1 MRTLNPKRII
11 TGILLAICIG
21 LGITAAGVSARKAYA
36 AEGSSL
42 TVTSEQFKV
51 KGASVRYVDEEYG
64 AGVKF
69 HILLDKTIFDGLNKD
84 TAETGVR
91 ILPTALLGETA
102 LKDYTGADVIT
113 KRATTLDGWFDS
125 ETDAGMKELIVFVY
139 DIPADNYGTDLA
151 VIGYVTDG
159 NTVYTEQ
166 ASFSLAYVAKAAAAA
181 DETKKEQLESYYKFD
196 CVLYNADGTKKSA
209 AKVEYEEKLTAPTDD
224 VCGWYNKA
232 GTKKWDFDNGKVTGK
247 VSLYA
252 KAHDYSVQAHDADYH
267 WNTCK
272 TCGKADED
280 SKTEHSATVWQT
292 VENGRIGKC
301 ECGETV
307 ITAVENVK
315 TDDVTLKAVAG
326 LNGKNYDTETE
337 YAPVVTVN
345 DKTVT
350 VDVTVDGDA
359 VEYKDGK
366 LTAKKVGTA
375 TVKVSYTVTEGVTE
389 NKSFTVTV
397 EKVVETIDTAV
408 AYFSALDGKDKTL
421 DNPVNMFALFDGV
434 TFTAKQTY
442 NGTDY
447 DLTVDGVNK
456 KLTGA
461 HDESKTPAKSVFT
474 LSADAYDVVYNNV
487 TVYTKVISDYTDF
500 EDMRLTADRK
510 TVTGYF
516 IMNADVDF
524 TNKKLYN
531 DSVYATAGYNTYYPY
546 TSYPS
551 GDTDPKTYLTEVKAV
566 RNDQGQYVADQVAG
580 FVGTFDGNGHNI
592 NAFRAGNSY
601 GLFGTICGRS
611 LSDMTVIKNVA
622 LTNIVTVWESWTKTR
637 ILAEYATLTSIE
649 NVYMSY
655 AATANYTANFSIF
668 GCAETVYFRFNR
680 VILELGKTFDS
691 AATGAEGASVG
702 IFASAGTTRYYGDLA
717 TEDQWHGQMKTV
729 YQNLYLIAPVNA
741 NGRIMPLHQTK
752 PYTTSGATG
761 TAIYASNDTFEGL
774 KDGALISL
782 NATTFNPE
790 ADASGTMKIYYW
802 KNAYRYDTYEDMKT
816 AGTTKVGNWD
826 ISSGKPVWAA

>member
-84 TAETGVR
+84 TAETGVK

-113 KRATTLDGWFDS
+113 KKATTLDGWFDS

-196 CVLYNADGTKKSA
+196 CVLYNADGTQKSA

-307 ITAVENVK
+307 ITAVENVT

-345 DKTVT
+345 GKTVT

-366 LTAKKVGTA
+366 LTAKQVGTA

-461 HDESKTPAKSVFT
+461 HDESKTAAKSVFT

-500 EDMRLTADRK
+500 EDMVLTADRK
-510 TVTGYF
+510 TVVGYF
-516 IMNADVDF
+516 IMNADIDF
-524 TNKKLYN
+524 AK
-531 DSVYATAGYNTYYPY
+531 SVIADRDGATAGETGWSAMYNTYYPY
-546 TSYPS
+546 FKKGATKAETYDDVFTRVSETVS
-551 GDTDPKTYLTEVKAV
+551 G
-566 RNDQGQYVADQVAG
+566 G
-580 FVGTFDGNGHNI
+580 FMGTFDGNGHKI
-592 NAFRAGNSY
+592 NSFHAGNSY
-601 GLFGTICGRS
+601 GLFGTVSGTKGNS
-611 LSDMTVIKNVA
+611 TVIKNVA
-622 LTNIVTVWESWTKTR
+622 FTDTDAFPAYTKTR
-637 ILAEYATLTSIE
+637 LFAEYARFVDIE
-649 NVYMSY
+649 NVYISFKLTPTWSNSNYNWVKNFALFGTYDYIDLTFNNVIWEMNVTNPN
-655 AATANYTANFSIF
+655 AATSAWNAAAMGVFSSMIYTATYSNTTSI
-668 GCAETVYFRFNR
+668 ANM
-680 VILELGKTFDS
+680 L
-691 AATGAEGASVG
+691 ASSIKG
-702 IFASAGTTRYYGDLA
+702 
-717 TEDQWHGQMKTV
+717 
-729 YQNLYLIAPVNA
+729 LYVIAPKADNQ
-741 NGRIMPLHQTK
+741 RIMPLMQYGTK
-752 PYTTSGATG
+752 TNDNP
-761 TAIYASNDTFEGL
+761 TASIYALNDKFDGL
-774 KDGALISL
+774 EDGTLMSL

>member
-113 KRATTLDGWFDS
+113 KKATTLDGWFDS

-196 CVLYNADGTKKSA
+196 CVLYNADGTQKSEG
-209 AKVEYEEKLTAPTDD
+209 KVEYEEKLTAPTDD

-307 ITAVENVK
+307 ITAVENVT

-345 DKTVT
+345 GKTVT

-447 DLTVDGVNK
+447 DLTVDVENK

-461 HDESKTPAKSVFT
+461 HYESKTAAKSVFT

-500 EDMRLTADRK
+500 EDMRLTAEISAVD
-510 TVTGYF
+510 GYF
-516 IMNADVDF
+516 IMNKDVNFKGAEINGAKD
-524 TNKKLYN
+524 NYN
-531 DSVYATAGYNTYYPY
+531 ATFYPRFDVNSSAAASGYVK
-546 TSYPS
+546 
-551 GDTDPKTYLTEVKAV
+551 GD
-566 RNDQGQYVADQVAG
+566 G
-580 FVGTFDGNGHNI
+580 FKGVFDGNGHQI
-592 NAFRAGNSY
+592 IGYQAGNSY
-601 GLFGTICGRS
+601 GFFGSIHGTS
-611 LSDMTVIKNVA
+611 LSDMAEIKNVA
-622 LTNIVTVWESWTKTR
+622 FTNT
-637 ILAEYATLTSIE
+637 YAGANWTLTRLFAENAGFVRVE
-649 NVYMSY
+649 NVYI
-655 AATANYTANFSIF
+655 AFNLQTNEWTTRFALF
-668 GCAETVYFRFNR
+668 GCGETNTFRFNK
-680 VILELGKTFDS
+680 VILEMSKTF
-691 AATGAEGASVG
+691 AAQGTTDQSLAAGGVG
-702 IFASAGTTRYYGDLA
+702 IFKDSGTTVWWAKD
-717 TEDQWHGQMKTV
+717 TV
-729 YQNLYLIAPVNA
+729 NSSGHYKGFTIYKDFYFVAPVTDK
-741 NGRIMPLHQTK
+741 GRVMPLFQNNDTSV
-752 PYTTSGATG
+752 YAANDFTEFTTEGATA
-761 TAIYASNDTFEGL
+761 T
-774 KDGALISL
+774 L
-782 NATTFNPE
+782 NTTTLNPE
-790 ADASGTMKIYYW
+790 ANDSGTMKIYHLT
-802 KNAYRYDTYEDMKT
+802 NAYRYNNYNDMKEK
-816 AGTTKVGNWD
+816 TTKVGNWD
-826 ISSGKPVWAA
+826 ISSGKPVWAV